1 MISQKF
7 KALFFVLGL
16 FFASWIILMPKQAD
30 AALTGC
36 YNPGYNPMGPTYAT
50 IANTLCMA
58 HIQSYCGTSNFTQTK
73 VNRIYL
79 DRVTMAPFTSGNY
92 TLRLYMDGNLIA
104 TAGYLSTPSNIRIL
118 QNTNNNPTVNGWNIS
133 IVEHINPPSGSHTYY
148 TVLTELGSTKQTNS
162 QTVTTITSTCGSSG
176 GGGGGGTTP
185 PSTSLSVS
193 AASAGCQN
201 NSARITV
208 SWSGGRNQR
217 GLIYIGRTDNSTG
230 VSELVAAPDQPNA
243 GTGSFIDTVESGKSY
258 RYSVGILYNDLTS
271 APSTNS
277 NNVTAPTCTA
287 PPPPPPPTISATT
300 TTSTCSGTTP
310 RVRIAWTTVSSAAS
324 YRIEKV
330 AGGNTQTESMTA
342 SQAASSG
349 YALTQNTTAGSNYH
363 RVYALNSSGGTIT
376 STTTTPVNIASCPA
390 PPAADTYE
398 LFIEPVGSVDPIDPG
413 GSRTFRARIV
423 RYVQGNRSNSQNVSF
438 GATGMGL
445 TWSISSGSSFGSL
458 VPTTEND
465 DKETIFTANSCDP
478 SGSPEQTV
486 IIRAAATY
494 QGVAPKT
501 SSISI
506 NACNQSGSGSTDAT
520 TINGLIIGN
529 EIELDGSN
537 ISIIYDGR
545 IITNPPLGFSE
556 IIVPTIREGR

>member
-1 MISQKF
+1 MGKMISQKF

-16 FFASWIILMPKQAD
+16 FFASWIMLMPKQAD

-36 YNPGYNPMGPTYAT
+36 YTPGYNPMNPTYAT

-92 TLRLYMDGNLIA
+92 TLRLYMDGSLIA

-133 IVEHINPPSGSHTYY
+133 IVEHLNPPSGSHTYY
-148 TVLTELGSTKQTNS
+148 AVLTELGSTKQTNS
-162 QTVTTITSTCGSSG
+162 QTVTTITTTCGSSG

-193 AASAGCQN
+193 AAPAGCQSG
-201 NSARITV
+201 SARITV

-217 GLIYIGRTDNSTG
+217 GFVYIGRTDNSTG
-230 VSELVAAPDQPNA
+230 VIELVAAPDQPNA

-271 APSTNS
+271 APGTNS
-277 NNVTAPTCTA
+277 NNVTAPTCTTP

-390 PPAADTYE
+390 PP
-398 LFIEPVGSVDPIDPG
+398 VDPVYSFIVDPPTAELDNG
-413 GSRTFRARIV
+413 GNREFIAHARVDGSRIS
-423 RYVQGNRSNSQNVSF
+423 GSI
-438 GATGMGL
+438 GL
-445 TWSISSGSSFGSL
+445 TWSISDPSL
-458 VPTTEND
+458 GTLSEATENSSRT
-465 DKETIFTANSCDP
+465 TIFTATSNCTLLQSDR
-478 SGSPEQTV
+478 TV
-486 IIRAAATY
+486 VLTARATINNRIEIR
-494 QGVAPKT
+494 T
-501 SSISI
+501 STINI
-506 NACNQSGSGSTDAT
+506 NACNQSGSGSTDTT

-529 EIELDGSN
+529 EIELDGRN